1 MRPLLQ
7 VLPILVSLLLPA
19 APAADAAAAGEKPKH
34 GAKPG
39 APAPPAATPPAAAAK
54 APAAQA
60 IVNPRG
66 YKRSIYS
73 FDGRLETGVTDTS
86 FDAPPAYQQSFAFWM
101 GRMKGAQR
109 VELIQILTTTRDPDE
124 SGAVSL
130 RRQVSRYDLN
140 LLEEGKI
147 KEAAT
152 PLVQDV
158 TSLVWEGVLDAQG
171 NVKDMR
177 RVAGPEST
185 VEVDRLSFPLLDYLF
200 PRLGASK
207 TLEPGQSFSDTV
219 AMPLPS
225 RLSVKGLD
233 ATGMLMSRRYTLREV
248 RDGTAVFDVTV
259 AFAEDPAT
267 PPTAERT
274 TCRISGSG
282 KGEASFD
289 LQDGL
294 FVHAT
299 QQGKIILDISAPL
312 RRLPDQ
318 PPDADPG
325 SATTHIET
333 SLGMSAKQTLSRLTE
348 DEPAADPASP
358 PTVIPPTQPPPQ

>member
-1 MRPLLQ
+1 VTPLLR
-7 VLPILVSLLLPA
+7 VLPILASLLLPA

-39 APAPPAATPPAAAAK
+39 VPAPPAPTPPAAAAK
-54 APAAQA
+54 IPPAQAPATQA
-60 IVNPRG
+60 VLNPRG

-73 FDGRLETGVTDTS
+73 FDGRLETGITDTS
-86 FDAPPAYQQSFAFWM
+86 FDAPPAYQQSFAYWM

-124 SGAVSL
+124 GGAVPFH
-130 RRQVSRYDLN
+130 RQVSRYDLN
-140 LLEEGKI
+140 LLEEGKL
-147 KEAAT
+147 KEAART
-152 PLVQDV
+152 LVQDV
-158 TSLVWEGVLDAQG
+158 ASLAWEGAFDAQG
-171 NVKDMR
+171 NVKEIR
-177 RVAGPEST
+177 RVAGPDNT
-185 VEVDRLSFPLLDYLF
+185 VEVDRLTFPLLDYLF
-200 PRLGASK
+200 PRLGASR
-207 TLEPGQSFSDTV
+207 TLEPGQSFSDTA

-233 ATGMLMSRRYTLREV
+233 ETGMLMSRRYTLREV
-248 RDGTAVFDVTV
+248 RGGTAVFDVAVT
-259 AFAEDPAT
+259 FSDDPAT
-267 PPTAERT
+267 PPKAERT

-299 QQGKIILDISAPL
+299 QQAKIILDISAPL

-333 SLGMSAKQTLSRLTE
+333 TLGMSAKQTLSRLTE
-348 DEPAADPASP
+348 DEPAADPS
-358 PTVIPPTQPPPQ
+358 TQPPPQ